1 MASDEALPVL
11 KVLII
16 GPSGAGKSA
25 LLMRYCED
33 TFDPESSTATI
44 GIDFKT
50 KRLSVRG
57 KAYRLNVFDTA
68 GQERFRT
75 LSTSYYR
82 GAHGV
87 IIVYDIS
94 SRSSFA
100 AMDKWIEEARNNANP
115 DAVLY
120 IVGCKLDK
128 DASGGRVVS
137 REQGQAYADAQ
148 GAGFCEVSSKT
159 RENVRRPF
167 IEVVDRIAQKP
178 ELIKPPNANNG
189 TLNIGN
195 LSSDYSSACPC

>member
-1 MASDEALPVL
+1 M
-11 KVLII
+11 
-16 GPSGAGKSA
+16 
-25 LLMRYCED
+25 
-33 TFDPESSTATI
+33 
-44 GIDFKT
+44 
-50 KRLSVRG
+50 
-57 KAYRLNVFDTA
+57 
-68 GQERFRT
+68 
-75 LSTSYYR
+75 
-82 GAHGV
+82 

-195 LSSDYSSACPC
+195 LGSDYSSACPC

>member
-1 MASDEALPVL
+1 M
-11 KVLII
+11 
-16 GPSGAGKSA
+16 
-25 LLMRYCED
+25 
-33 TFDPESSTATI
+33 
-44 GIDFKT
+44 
-50 KRLSVRG
+50 
-57 KAYRLNVFDTA
+57 
-68 GQERFRT
+68 
-75 LSTSYYR
+75 
-82 GAHGV
+82 

-120 IVGCKLDK
+120 IVRLCPPHLRKGTRLIPTAQVGCKLDK

-189 TLNIGN
+189 TLNIGS
-195 LSSDYSSACPC
+195 LGSDYSSACPC